1 VDDPALNPHPP
12 EATQPPTA
20 PTLKSV
26 GGSARL
32 EELKTSGHLSEEA
45 YDKLKNKLER
55 WNDAEREKKVL
66 DVIRSVNVSKD
77 PNLINK
83 AILRGGGIAFIEK
96 LGEVTDSVERR
107 NEILKRVVNGRVYFA
122 ELNKILTDSLK
133 IAPGAER
140 DAFLERAIHCLD
152 KLGGAHKAQVAMKQ
166 GGTSGL
172 FSAAG
177 QLSGGARGFGPGGG
191 SAAGT
196 VVTGPSSTSTVLAV
210 SPTQTIDPQTRISE
224 LFNKLPS
231 REKARHELIAAAVL
245 EFAADI
251 RREQD
256 KEKKAEEEDCRAFR
270 GFAAGSSET
279 IEDLHTALETIIT
292 RYGTFNDALPNIRQY
307 IQTCFRFNTAGD
319 NITVGNVLE
328 VLQGWLDLFDRS
340 RPKSPKSKGPT
351 NQPPPQDLDQ
361 PSQAHPQTPNAQH
374 PERSPVASGRPSTS
388 SHQA

>member
-1 VDDPALNPHPP
+1 VDDIAFNQPPP

-20 PTLKSV
+20 PTLNPV
-26 GGSARL
+26 GGSANL

-55 WNDAEREKKVL
+55 WNDVEREKKVL
-66 DVIRSVNVSKD
+66 DVIKSVDLSKD

-96 LGEVTDSVERR
+96 LEGLSVELR
-107 NEILKRVVNGRVYFA
+107 NDILARVVNRRVYFA

-133 IAPGAER
+133 KDPSER
-140 DAFLERAIHCLD
+140 EAFLRRAIHCLD
-152 KLGGAHKAQVAMKQ
+152 TLGGADKAQVAMKQ

-172 FSAAG
+172 FSKAE
-177 QLSGGARGFGPGGG
+177 QLSGGGRGFGPGGG
-191 SAAGT
+191 NLVGTSANVAHAT
-196 VVTGPSSTSTVLAV
+196 KTLLEV
-210 SPTQTIDPQTRISE
+210 SPNLTIDPQTRISE

-231 REKARHELIAAAVL
+231 REKARYELIAAAVL

-251 RREQD
+251 RREQE

-279 IEDLHTALETIIT
+279 IEDLQTALETIIT
-292 RYGTFNDALPNIRQY
+292 QYGTFNNALPNIRQY
-307 IQTCFRFNTAGD
+307 IQTCYKFNTAGD

-328 VLQGWLDLFDRS
+328 VLQGWLEQFNRA
-340 RPKSPKSKGPT
+340 RPKSPKSNRPT
-351 NQPPPQDLDQ
+351 NPPP
-361 PSQAHPQTPNAQH
+361 P
-374 PERSPVASGRPSTS
+374 
-388 SHQA
+388 

>member
-1 VDDPALNPHPP
+1 MDPNSHP
-12 EATQPPTA
+12 AKGAQPPTT
-20 PTLKSV
+20 PTLNPV
-26 GGSARL
+26 GGSASL
-32 EELKTSGHLSEEA
+32 EELKKSHNLSDDA
-45 YDKLKNKLER
+45 YNKLKNKLETL
-55 WNDAEREKKVL
+55 NDPAREEKIL
-66 DVIRSVNVSKD
+66 NVIRSITLTKD
-77 PNLINK
+77 PDLINK

-133 IAPGAER
+133 IPRGAER

-177 QLSGGARGFGPGGG
+177 QLSGGGRGFGPGGG
-191 SAAGT
+191 NAAGT
-196 VVTGPSSTSTVLAV
+196 VATGPSSTSTVLAV

-231 REKARHELIAAAVL
+231 QEKARHELIAAAVL
-245 EFAADI
+245 EFASDI
-251 RREQD
+251 RREQE

-270 GFAAGSSET
+270 GFAAGSNET
-279 IEDLHTALETIIT
+279 IEDLQTALETIIT
-292 RYGTFNDALPNIRQY
+292 QYGTFNNALPNIRQFV
-307 IQTCFRFNTAGD
+307 QTCYKFNTAGD

-328 VLQGWLDLFDRS
+328 VLQGWLDLFNRS
-340 RPKSPKSKGPT
+340 RPSSPKSKGPT
-351 NQPPPQDLDQ
+351 NQPPPPNPDQ
-361 PSQAHPQTPNAQH
+361 LSQLRTQTLNAQH
-374 PERSPVASGRPSTS
+374 PAPSPVASGRPSTS
-388 SHQA
+388 SHPA

>member
-1 VDDPALNPHPP
+1 MSDIDPNSHSTVA
-12 EATQPPTA
+12 AQSPTA

-26 GGSARL
+26 GGSASL
-32 EELKTSGHLSEEA
+32 EELKTSGQLSEEA

-55 WNDAEREKKVL
+55 WNDVEREKKVL
-66 DVIRSVNVSKD
+66 DVIKSVDVSKD

-152 KLGGAHKAQVAMKQ
+152 KLGGAHKAQLAMKQ

-177 QLSGGARGFGPGGG
+177 QLSGGGGFGSGGG
-191 SAAGT
+191 NVAGT
-196 VVTGPSSTSTVLAV
+196 SPYVAHATSTVLAG
-210 SPTQTIDPQTRISE
+210 SPTQTIDPQMSISE

-251 RREQD
+251 RREQ
-256 KEKKAEEEDCRAFR
+256 EEEEKAEEEYRAFK

-279 IEDLHTALETIIT
+279 IEDLQTALETII
-292 RYGTFNDALPNIRQY
+292 RQYGTFNDAIPNIRQY
-307 IQTCFRFNTAGD
+307 IQTCYKFNNPGD

-328 VLQGWLDLFDRS
+328 VLQGWLELFNRS
-340 RPKSPKSKGPT
+340 RPNPLEPESPT
-351 NQPPPQDLDQ
+351 TQPPPQDLEQ
-361 PSQAHPQTPNAQH
+361 PSQALPQTPNAPP
-374 PERSPVASGRPSTS
+374 PERSLVASGRPSTS
-388 SHQA
+388 